1 MATFF
6 LPLTLALYFIGTVL
20 FLVYLV
26 RRSEP
31 LAKTAL
37 GITGIGFLTHTCGL
51 TLQMFMTGDFPIVS
65 FHKALSF
72 FSWSLVLV
80 FLVVALRNGLHVLGA
95 FILPLSFLSL
105 GFVEALTLMASVY
118 GGVYIRFSGE
128 LSEASKLFPL
138 FSVAMIFA
146 LVTIVAM
153 TIMGLYE
160 RYLREGKWGMLLRI
174 IGGLFLSFLAMS
186 II

>member
-6 LPLTLALYFIGTVL
+6 LPLTLVLYFIGTVL
-20 FLVYLV
+20 FLVCLV

-37 GITGIGFLTHTCGL
+37 GITGFGFLTHTCGL

-80 FLVVALRNGLHVLGA
+80 FLVVALRNGLYVLGA
-95 FILPLSFLSL
+95 FILPLSFFVARISF
-105 GFVEALTLMASVY
+105 GFPCRITVIASCVSTRMDSCDVKY
-118 GGVYIRFSGE
+118 VRDGGFRRRVC
-128 LSEASKLFPL
+128 
-138 FSVAMIFA
+138 
-146 LVTIVAM
+146 
-153 TIMGLYE
+153 
-160 RYLREGKWGMLLRI
+160 LRNYVFDAG
-174 IGGLFLSFLAMS
+174 S
-186 II
+186 ITEI